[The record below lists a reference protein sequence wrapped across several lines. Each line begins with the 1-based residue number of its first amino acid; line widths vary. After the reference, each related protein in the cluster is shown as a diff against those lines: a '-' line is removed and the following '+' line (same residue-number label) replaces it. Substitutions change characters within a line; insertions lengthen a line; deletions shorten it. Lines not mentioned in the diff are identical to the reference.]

1 MDLQTGQL
9 MIPEDLRKQDG
20 ERQPSL
26 SSDSGAQRQGWRAWE
41 GRASPSN
48 RSPSSLLCPLPPSPS
63 VEAQGSLGLRTDAT
77 AQDFTDGETE
87 VRRGVRPQITE
98 GSDAP
103 VACAHS
109 LHVVGP
115 SGVGSR
121 VGSGQTHPTPMP
133 AHCFSILNLF
143 PPPLPTLL
151 PPTTCISSCPTNTT
165 NTAELQGSI
174 QTPSPSCPSP

>member
-20 ERQPSL
+20 KHQPSL

-41 GRASPSN
+41 GRASRNN
-48 RSPSSLLCPLPPSPS
+48 RSTSSLLCPPPPGPL
-63 VEAQGSLGLRTDAT
+63 VEARGSLGLRTDAT

-115 SGVGSR
+115 SGVGGR
-121 VGSGQTHPTPMP
+121 AGSGQTRPTPMP
-133 AHCFSILNLF
+133 AHCFGIF
-143 PPPLPTLL
+143 
-151 PPTTCISSCPTNTT
+151 TCSPHLCPH
-165 NTAELQGSI
+165 
-174 QTPSPSCPSP
+174 